1 MTPTALLARLTAR
14 GYRPASHDPAGCPA
28 SWLDLR
34 GKAGSIR
41 VVTYPDDERAEV
53 YGLRPEPARTLVFDV
68 RLSAGAPEAVTVAT
82 LNAAEAWLAEP
93 DTATTTATTPPPASP
108 EPPASHTSRNA
119 TMRSF
124 EEIRKLIQETGA
136 SPRSPIAQMI
146 MTTAWKLNTTRTQI
160 TEKIT
165 TIRDALDRVEH
176 KLRHDDPCF
185 ASPGELQRTPA
196 DLDLLLAR
204 AGLLSDQLGMLVE
217 AARETTAS

>member
-14 GYRPASHDPAGCPA
+14 GYTPASHDPAGCPA

-41 VVTYPDDERAEV
+41 VVTYPDADERAEV

-68 RLSAGAPEAVTVAT
+68 RLSAGTPEAVAVAT

-93 DTATTTATTPPPASP
+93 DTATTTPPPASP
-108 EPPASHTSRNA
+108 EPPASHTSKNA

-124 EEIRKLIQETGA
+124 EEIRKLIQHSGA
-136 SPRSPIAQMI
+136 PPRSPMAQMI
-146 MTTAWKLNTTRTQI
+146 TTTAWKLNTTRTQI

-165 TIRDALDRVEH
+165 TIRDALDRVEQ
-176 KLRHDDPCF
+176 KLRHGGPCF
-185 ASPGELQRTPA
+185 APPGELQRSPA
-196 DLDLLLAR
+196 DLDVLLAR
-204 AGLLSDQLGMLVE
+204 AGLLSDQLGMLVQAAQE
-217 AARETTAS
+217 ATAS